1 MLTKAVEI
9 ECVKSA
15 REPGIR
21 NPKRPRADFLNIVS
35 HFFKGY
41 NFEKMSFLDL
51 GPGQYDFGEIVRIK
65 GGETTS
71 IELDPAVINLGYLKK
86 MNVIEGNLVDSE
98 VFTNLRDSFDGLFN
112 RGSFNAANFT
122 NETEHRK
129 YLESMI
135 SVVKPSG
142 VFWLAPCN
150 DPVAD
155 SNSESDKIFQD
166 CVNFQIQFFK
176 DNGFTVVNCTPLMVW
191 AFGIWSTKPELIYT
205 KNLHFSLNEI
215 NRKLK
220 IKQVIHN
227 SIPLRIYR
235 KLIRFFK

>member
-1 MLTKAVEI
+1 MLTKAIEI

-21 NPKRPRADFLNIVS
+21 DPSRPRDDFHNIIN
-35 HFFKGY
+35 HFFKEY
-41 NFEKMSFLDL
+41 NFNKMSLLDL
-51 GPGQYDFGEIVRIK
+51 GPGHYDFGEIVRTK

-71 IELDPAVINLGYLKK
+71 IELDPAVIKLGHLKK
-86 MNVIEGNLVDSE
+86 MKVIEGNLVEPE
-98 VFTNLRDSFDGLFN
+98 VFKNLRHSFDALFN

-122 NETEHRK
+122 NETEHRN

-155 SNSESDKIFQD
+155 SDSESDKFFQD
-166 CVNFQIQFFK
+166 CVDFQIQFFE
-176 DNGFTVVNCTPLMVW
+176 DNGFNVVKCTPIMIGD
-191 AFGIWSTKPELIYT
+191 FGIWSNKPELIYT
-205 KNLHFSLNEI
+205 KNLHFSLGEI

-220 IKQVIHN
+220 IRHIVQ
-227 SIPLRIYR
+227 SSLPLRIYR
-235 KLIRFFK
+235 KLIRSFK

>member
-1 MLTKAVEI
+1 MLTKAIEI

-21 NPKRPRADFLNIVS
+21 DPKRPRADFLNIVS

-51 GPGQYDFGEIVRIK
+51 GPGHYDFGEIVRTK

-71 IELDPAVINLGYLKK
+71 IELDPAVIKLGHLKK
-86 MNVIEGNLVDSE
+86 MKVIEGNLVDSE
-98 VFTNLRDSFDGLFN
+98 VFTSCRYSFDGLFN

-155 SNSESDKIFQD
+155 SESDKFFQD

-176 DNGFTVVNCTPLMVW
+176 DNGFNVVKCTPLMVG

-205 KNLHFSLNEI
+205 KNLHFSLDEI

-220 IKQVIHN
+220 IKHIIQ
-227 SIPLRIYR
+227 SSLPLRIYR
-235 KLIRFFK
+235 KLMRSSK